1 MYWGYIGIMEKK
13 METTILL
20 GVILGDCWS
29 WGDSDSVHSS
39 GHCCFQSL
47 IPFAEVA
54 GSSEMECRLSSVHGV

>member
-1 MYWGYIGIMEKK
+1 

-20 GVILGDCWS
+20 GVMLGACWS
-29 WGDSDSVHSS
+29 WGDSDSVHWS